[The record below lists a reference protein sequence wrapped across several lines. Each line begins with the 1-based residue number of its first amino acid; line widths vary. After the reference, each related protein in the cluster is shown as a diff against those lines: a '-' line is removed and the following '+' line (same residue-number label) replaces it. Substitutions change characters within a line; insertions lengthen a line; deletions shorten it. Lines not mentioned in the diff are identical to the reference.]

1 MKKTEL
7 VAQTKLA
14 FDFVQKLY
22 FEVSYLIKEMEG
34 LLSQENEEFIMGRT
48 SGYAVTARS
57 SNGLEPAHI
66 PWWMYR
72 RLSVFFVP
80 KSSTLLESGMTK
92 TRLDSNP
99 RIIYL
104 RILLDDKDF
113 SEPTVLIGVLHDFN
127 SKRKSRFE
135 KVENVMT
142 HIEYREGK
150 VFSGS
155 DHIDYDDTYLAFKG
169 KLIPVNL
176 YDINTS
182 QDVTEKLIKPALAMY
197 RAA

>member
-1 MKKTEL
+1 MRKAEL
-7 VAQTKLA
+7 VSQTKLA
-14 FDFVQKLY
+14 FDFIQKLY

-34 LLSQENEEFIMGRT
+34 LLSQESEEFIMGRP
-48 SGYAVTARS
+48 SGYAITARS
-57 SNGLEPAHI
+57 SNGLEAVHI

-72 RLSVFFVP
+72 RLSVFFIP
-80 KSSTLLESGMTK
+80 KSCTLLEGGMTK
-92 TRLDSNP
+92 TRLASDP

-113 SEPTVLIGVLHDFN
+113 PEPVVLIGVLQNFI
-127 SKRKSRFE
+127 SKRKSRLVN
-135 KVENVMT
+135 VEHVMT

-155 DHIDYDDTYLAFKG
+155 DDINYDDTYITFKG

-182 QDVTEKLIKPALAMY
+182 QDITEKLVQPVLAMY
-197 RAA
+197 RS